1 MQRDQKTFSAK
12 KSDQEVR
19 WFVLDASG
27 KTLGRFASEV
37 AKILRGKHEPTFTP
51 HADTGGGVIILNASK
66 IEVTGAKEAR
76 KNYYRYTGWRG
87 GLRVTPYREM
97 METKPEYIIEHAV
110 KGMMPRTRLGRQ
122 QLKRLR
128 IYAGGEHDLQAQQ
141 PIQVNI

>member
-97 METKPEYIIEHAV
+97 METKPEFIIEHAV